1 MTLRLS
7 IDGSHYQVWPLSSP
21 DPESSTLT
29 LDVSHFMPARGTAAA
44 SIGSRAME
52 HMRLAWQSTLKPVL
66 ESVGAEASIDEII
79 IDEATVLTLVGAAAE
94 SLRMS

>member
-7 IDGSHYQVWPLSSP
+7 IDGNEHQVWPLCAP

-29 LDVSHFMPARGTAAA
+29 LDVSRFMPARGTAAA

-52 HMRLAWQSTLKPVL
+52 HARLAWQSTLKPVL
-66 ESVGAEASIDEII
+66 ESVGAEASIERDQY
-79 IDEATVLTLVGAAAE
+79 
-94 SLRMS
+94 R